1 MSKMERFRHPLGWW
15 TYHGHANAMGQRHG
29 IGECTYYIRGGGFTR
44 AHGKMTKGMGWA
56 GFSVET
62 IGMMVN
68 GKMTIRTATDEA

>member
-1 MSKMERFRHPLGWW
+1 
-15 TYHGHANAMGQRHG
+15 
-29 IGECTYYIRGGGFTR
+29 
-44 AHGKMTKGMGWA
+44 MTKGMGWA